1 MRRHAPTHLPIR
13 QTLIYCD
20 PPYYERS
27 QRLYLD
33 GYERADHE
41 RLAGVIQT
49 ELVHR
54 WMVSYDAHEDIMDL
68 YEGRKR
74 FVYNLPYSATS
85 SYQGREIFILSDT
98 LSVPSVSEVRAVND
112 GLAALV

>member
-1 MRRHAPTHLPIR
+1 MSR
-13 QTLIYCD
+13 TLTL
-20 PPYYERS
+20 E
-27 QRLYLD
+27 LD

-49 ELVHR
+49 ELAHH